1 MASIPTNTART
12 APLDTTVKLGAAQ
25 QRALKDLVAMG
36 FGKQACKEALLRTGT
51 TSMDRLLAALTGP
64 VEEPP
69 VRKRDAAGTPKAV
82 PRPRPRPTPQKRPV
96 PTAAPKVGAHLKHG
110 DVRGVAAKVYT
121 KGNAH
126 TWIDL
131 KTTSGDVIEV
141 RSTQVES
148 IELTEDEVLA
158 CSKEMAPDDWLR
170 LRVDGLVKLPS
181 RQGVVGNRF
190 TASDGSEKR
199 QLVVEGSII
208 KCALCDDAT
217 WDLGGDVHRNWHA
230 AQHSIKS
237 HCGHFA
243 SCRRGNAHVE
253 ALEKASGKEISME
266 GAPVKTARPAKRARV
281 VSQTRRMIGP
291 KNRPASARP
300 DSHLKLNT
308 ALHQLHP
315 DFDGTRKF
323 PRGRGI
329 MPSFLLENID
339 RNDVTNENHEAFEQ
353 FVVCWLFN
361 EIIPRTCRVPGKV
374 DAKGVRVE
382 VDETKPSI
390 RVLEL
395 GGGIGAVSTMIQQN
409 LQMVDSQAPHVVVEP
424 NALLSDGPLLRN
436 RLRHGSRFDV
446 IRGVVSSKEK
456 VAFGLG
462 DINPNH
468 PRAWMW
474 GTIDASASRKVD
486 VRGAPL
492 SEVEDLL
499 GGAPTV
505 LVADC
510 EGGLISLL
518 EDYPQVVDEV
528 VAIYYER
535 DPPGDY
541 TASEALLA
549 AKGFVPVLIASL
561 HRVVVRESALP
572 RPVKP
577 ADATMADA
585 APAAEAATPAAKAKA
600 EPPSPSPSPT
610 LSSST
615 DDADARRAAVVA
627 RYAAELSSLVEEKEQ
642 SAKQLEGLVQETR
655 AHAQKYGAVN
665 KELEAAL
672 LEFIEDHAEPALR
685 AAIRA
690 KDAVAEASQMTTVT
704 RRKLAENS
712 RVLCGWHDDAWS
724 DDEALEWYPGCATP
738 SDPTDAACDVY
749 DVVFDDGDGRE
760 RVKREELRSVFV
772 PGAFDWASPFVED
785 DEEVEEEAVDLEDFP
800 LLSSDD
806 GTIMEALR
814 LPPPPP
820 KKGARVRG
828 RYKHEGTE
836 KWFHGSVVGITCK
849 RGRSMLLLVRYD
861 GEDEAVD
868 EAWPS
873 EDLEVL
879 APEEDAAM
887 AVEPPAEPDALPP
900 KKRGRKEPKPAVEPA
915 AVEPATEPPK
925 LSLAEMAT
933 AAARAA
939 RQEEAAAPPED
950 SDSSDDEP
958 IGMVAGPRV

>member
-1 MASIPTNTART
+1 
-12 APLDTTVKLGAAQ
+12 
-25 QRALKDLVAMG
+25 
-36 FGKQACKEALLRTGT
+36 
-51 TSMDRLLAALTGP
+51 
-64 VEEPP
+64 
-69 VRKRDAAGTPKAV
+69 
-82 PRPRPRPTPQKRPV
+82 
-96 PTAAPKVGAHLKHG
+96 
-110 DVRGVAAKVYT
+110 
-121 KGNAH
+121 
-126 TWIDL
+126 
-131 KTTSGDVIEV
+131 
-141 RSTQVES
+141 
-148 IELTEDEVLA
+148 
-158 CSKEMAPDDWLR
+158 
-170 LRVDGLVKLPS
+170 
-181 RQGVVGNRF
+181 
-190 TASDGSEKR
+190 
-199 QLVVEGSII
+199 
-208 KCALCDDAT
+208 
-217 WDLGGDVHRNWHA
+217 
-230 AQHSIKS
+230 
-237 HCGHFA
+237 
-243 SCRRGNAHVE
+243 
-253 ALEKASGKEISME
+253 
-266 GAPVKTARPAKRARV
+266 
-281 VSQTRRMIGP
+281 MIGP

-339 RNDVTNENHEAFEQ
+339 GNDVTNENHEAFEQ

-374 DAKGVRVE
+374 DAKGVSVE
-382 VDETKPSI
+382 VDETKPCI

-446 IRGVVSSKEK
+446 IRGVVSSKDK

-474 GTIDASASRKVD
+474 GTIDSSASRKVD

-499 GGAPTV
+499 GGSPTV

-518 EDYPQVVDEV
+518 EDYPHIVDEV

-585 APAAEAATPAAKAKA
+585 APAPAAAPTATKEAVAAPADATMADAAPAPAAEATTPAPTAKV
-600 EPPSPSPSPT
+600 EPLSPSPSPT

-627 RYAAELSSLVEEKEQ
+627 RYAAELSSLVAEKDKQ
-642 SAKQLEGLVQETR
+642 AKQLEGLVQETR

-685 AAIRA
+685 AARRA
-690 KDAVAEASQMTTVT
+690 KDAVEEASQTTTMT

-738 SDPTDAACDVY
+738 SDPSDAACDVY

-760 RVKREELRSVFV
+760 KVRREELRSVFV
-772 PGAFDWASPFVED
+772 PGAFDWASPFVEED
-785 DEEVEEEAVDLEDFP
+785 DEVEEEAVDLEDFP
-800 LLSSDD
+800 LLTSD
-806 GTIMEALR
+806 GVEVLEALR

-836 KWFHGSVVGITCK
+836 KWFHGSVVGITCR

-879 APEEDAAM
+879 ACEEDAAI
-887 AVEPPAEPDALPP
+887 AVEPVPAAEPAPAVAEPAAVESAAEAALPP
-900 KKRGRKEPKPAVEPA
+900 KKRGRKEPTPV
-915 AVEPATEPPK
+915 VEPATEPPK
-925 LSLAEMAT
+925 PAEQSSAAEPPASAPPAQSKGASLAEMAT

-939 RQEEAAAPPED
+939 REEAAAPPPEG
-950 SDSSDDEP
+950 SDDSDDEP
-958 IGMVAGPRV
+958 IGLVAGPRV